1 MKLTAE
7 QIEQFNTKGVLIVTS
22 AVEESELDPVINEL
36 EAWVDRRACE
46 LYSERKIQSL
56 HADASFDTRF
66 GLLFK
71 QCKEIGDGLDISAS
85 RGKAMFEFLH
95 NTNLLDT
102 VESLVGPEI
111 TCNPVQHARTKPP
124 TAYEGRTGPSFHVVP
139 WHQDAGVMM
148 PEAEVSNI
156 VTCWLPLG
164 DATIEMGCMQ
174 ALPGVF
180 NRGYLSHFKE
190 EAATVTI
197 RPEVLP
203 AVAPMDLVCYKGD
216 VVLLNKFTPHRSV
229 PNVSEKCRWSLD
241 LRYQTTGHHTGRTAY
256 PAFIVRSPSNPE
268 SVLHDY
274 DEWCRLWTDALENP
288 KGISMHRTD

>member
-7 QIEQFNTKGVLIVTS
+7 QVEEFETNGVLIVKN
-22 AVEESELDPVINEL
+22 AVEKSALDPVIFEL
-36 EAWVDRRACE
+36 GAWVDRRADE
-46 LYSERKIQSL
+46 LNAEAKIQNL
-56 HADASFDTRF
+56 HRDASFDTRF

-95 NTNLLDT
+95 NKNLLDT
-102 VESLVGPEI
+102 VEPLVGPEI
-111 TCNPVQHARTKPP
+111 TCSPIQHARTKPP
-124 TAYEGRTGPSFHVVP
+124 TAYERDVGPSFHVVP

-180 NRGYLSHFKE
+180 KQGYLSHFKE

-197 RPEVLP
+197 RSEVLP
-203 AVAPMDLVCYKGD
+203 SVEPMDLVCCKGD

-268 SVLHDY
+268 SVLRDY
-274 DEWCRLWTDALENP
+274 AEWCQLWIDALENP
-288 KGISMHRTD
+288 KGVSMHRTD

>member
-1 MKLTAE
+1 MKLTDA
-7 QIEQFNTKGVLIVTS
+7 QIEEFKTNGILIVQN
-22 AVEESELDPVINEL
+22 ALHESELDPVIDEL
-36 EAWVDRRACE
+36 VAWVDKRANE
-46 LYSERKIQSL
+46 LHAMGKIQNLYS
-56 HADASFDTRF
+56 DASFDTRF

-71 QCKEIGDGLDISAS
+71 QCKEIGDGLDISGS

-95 NTNLLDT
+95 SKNLLDT

-111 TCNPVQHARTKPP
+111 TCNPIQHARTKPP

-164 DATIEMGCMQ
+164 DATLEMGCMQ

-180 NRGYLSHFKE
+180 NLGYLSHFKE

-203 AVAPMDLVCYKGD
+203 SVEPMDLVCYKGD

-229 PNVSEKCRWSLD
+229 PNISDRCRWSVD

-256 PAFIVRSPSNPE
+256 PAFIVRSPSNPK
-268 SVLHDY
+268 SVLRDY
-274 DEWCRLWTDALENP
+274 DEWCRLWIDALENP
-288 KGISMHRTD
+288 KGVSMHRID

>member
-1 MKLTAE
+1 MKLTDE
-7 QIEQFNTKGVLIVTS
+7 QIEEFKTNGVLIVKN
-22 AVEESELDPVINEL
+22 VLPEFELNPLIDELD
-36 EAWVDRRACE
+36 AWVDRRACE
-46 LYSERKIQSL
+46 LHAMGKIQNL
-56 HADASFDTRF
+56 YPDASFDTRF

-71 QCKEIGDGLDISAS
+71 QCKDIGEGLDISTS

-95 NTNLLDT
+95 NKNLLDT

-111 TCNPVQHARTKPP
+111 TCNPIQHTRTKPP

-164 DATIEMGCMQ
+164 DATVEMGCMQ
-174 ALPGVF
+174 ALPGVSTL
-180 NRGYLSHFKE
+180 GYLSHFKE

-197 RPEVLP
+197 RPEILP
-203 AVAPMDLVCYKGD
+203 SVEPIDLVCYKGD

-229 PNVSEKCRWSLD
+229 PNISDRCRWSLD

-268 SVLHDY
+268 SVLRDY
-274 DEWCRLWTDALENP
+274 DEWCRFWIDALENS
-288 KGISMHRTD
+288 KGVSTHRTD

>member
-1 MKLTAE
+1 MELTDK
-7 QIEQFNTKGVLIVTS
+7 QIEEFKTNGVLIVKN
-22 AVEESELDPVINEL
+22 ALHECELDPVIDEL
-36 EAWVDRRACE
+36 ATWVDKRAGE
-46 LYSERKIQSL
+46 LHVAGKIHNL
-56 HADASFDTRF
+56 YPNAPFDTRF
-66 GLLFK
+66 GLLFQ
-71 QCKEIGDGLDISAS
+71 QCKEIGDGLDISTS
-85 RGKAMFEFLH
+85 RGRAMFEFLH
-95 NTNLLDT
+95 SNNLLDT

-111 TCNPVQHARTKPP
+111 TCNPIQHARTKPP
-124 TAYEGRTGPSFHVVP
+124 TAYEGVTGPSFHVVP

-148 PEAEVSNI
+148 PEAEASNI

-164 DATIEMGCMQ
+164 DATVEMGCMQ

-203 AVAPMDLVCYKGD
+203 SVTPMDLVCYKGD

-229 PNVSEKCRWSLD
+229 PNVSDRCRWSLD

-256 PAFIVRSPSNPE
+256 PEFIVRSLSTPE
-268 SVLHDY
+268 RVLRDY
-274 DEWCRLWTDALENP
+274 DEWCRLWIDALENP
-288 KGISMHRTD
+288 KGVTMHRTN

>member
-7 QIEQFNTKGVLIVTS
+7 QIEQFNTKGVLIVKS
-22 AVEESELDPVINEL
+22 AVEESELDPVISEL

-111 TCNPVQHARTKPP
+111 TCNPIQHARTKPP

-203 AVAPMDLVCYKGD
+203 SVAPMDLVCYKGD

>member
-1 MKLTAE
+1 MKLTDE
-7 QIEQFNTKGVLIVTS
+7 QIENFNTNGVLI
-22 AVEESELDPVINEL
+22 AKDALHKFELDSVIDEL
-36 EAWVDRRACE
+36 ATWVDKRAYE
-46 LYSERKIQSL
+46 LHTVGKIQNL
-56 HADASFDTRF
+56 HPDASFDRRF

-71 QCKEIGDGLDISAS
+71 QCQEIGDGLDISAS
-85 RGKAMFEFLH
+85 RGEAMFEFLH
-95 NTNLLDT
+95 NKNLLDT

-111 TCNPVQHARTKPP
+111 TCNPIQHARTKPP
-124 TAYEGRTGPSFHVVP
+124 TAYEGGTGPSFHVVP

-148 PEAEVSNI
+148 PEAEASNI
-156 VTCWLPLG
+156 VTCWIPLG

-180 NRGYLSHFKE
+180 NLGYLSHFKE

-203 AVAPMDLVCYKGD
+203 SIEPMNLVCYKGD

-229 PNVSEKCRWSLD
+229 PNLSDKCRWSLD

-256 PAFIVRSPSNPE
+256 PAFVVRSPNNPE
-268 SVLHDY
+268 SVLRDY
-274 DEWCRLWTDALENP
+274 NEWYQLWVDALENP
-288 KGISMHRTD
+288 QGISMHRTD

>member
-1 MKLTAE
+1 MKLTAD
-7 QIEQFNTKGVLIVTS
+7 QIEQFNTKGVLIVKG
-22 AVEESELDPVINEL
+22 AVEEPELDPVINEL
-36 EAWVDRRACE
+36 EAWVDRRAYE
-46 LYSERKIQSL
+46 LHSEGKIQDL
-56 HADASFDTRF
+56 HPNASFDTRF

-71 QCKEIGDGLDISAS
+71 QCKEIGDGLDISTS

-95 NTNLLDT
+95 NKNLLDT

-111 TCNPVQHARTKPP
+111 TCNPIQHARTKPP
-124 TAYEGRTGPSFHVVP
+124 TAYEGGTGPSFHVVP

-164 DATIEMGCMQ
+164 DATIETGCMQ

-180 NRGYLSHFKE
+180 NCGYLSHFKE

-203 AVAPMDLVCYKGD
+203 SVTPMDLVCYKGD

-229 PNVSEKCRWSLD
+229 PNASEKCRWSLD

-256 PAFIVRSPSNPE
+256 PAFIVRSPSNPG

-274 DEWCRLWTDALENP
+274 DVWCRLWIDALENP

>member
-7 QIEQFNTKGVLIVTS
+7 QIEQFNTKGVLIVKG

-36 EAWVDRRACE
+36 ETWVDRRAKE
-46 LYSERKIQSL
+46 LHSEDKIQKL
-56 HADASFDTRF
+56 HPNASFDTRF
-66 GLLFK
+66 GLLFQ
-71 QCKEIGDGLDISAS
+71 QCKEISDGLDISAS

-95 NTNLLDT
+95 NRNLLDT
-102 VESLVGPEI
+102 VEPLIGPEI
-111 TCNPVQHARTKPP
+111 TCNPIQHARTKPP

-148 PEAEVSNI
+148 PEAEASNI
-156 VTCWLPLG
+156 ITCWLPLG

-180 NRGYLSHFKE
+180 RHGYLSHFKE

-203 AVAPMDLVCYKGD
+203 AVAPMDLVCCKGD

-229 PNVSEKCRWSLD
+229 PNVSDKCRWSLD
-241 LRYQTTGHHTGRTAY
+241 LRYQTTGHHTGRTVY
-256 PAFIVRSPSNPE
+256 PSFIVRSPTNPA
-268 SVLHDY
+268 SVLRDY

>member
-1 MKLTAE
+1 MKLTVE
-7 QIEQFNTKGVLIVTS
+7 QIEQFNTKGVLIVKR

-36 EAWVDRRACE
+36 ETWVDRRACE
-46 LYSERKIQSL
+46 LVSEGKIQNP
-56 HADASFDTRF
+56 HPNASFDTRF
-66 GLLFK
+66 GLLFQ
-71 QCKEIGDGLDISAS
+71 QCKGIGDGLDISAS

-95 NTNLLDT
+95 NKNLLDT
-102 VESLVGPEI
+102 VEPLIGPEI
-111 TCNPVQHARTKPP
+111 TCNPIQHARTKPP

-148 PEAEVSNI
+148 PEAEASNI

-180 NRGYLSHFKE
+180 NHGYLSHFKE

-203 AVAPMDLVCYKGD
+203 SVAPMNLVCYKGD

-256 PAFIVRSPSNPE
+256 PSFIVRSPISPG

>member
-1 MKLTAE
+1 MKLTTQ
-7 QIEQFNTKGVLIVTS
+7 QIEKFKTKGVLIVKR

-36 EAWVDRRACE
+36 ETWVDRRAKE
-46 LYSERKIQSL
+46 LHSEGKIQNL
-56 HADASFDTRF
+56 HPDASFDTRF
-66 GLLFK
+66 GLLFQ

-85 RGKAMFEFLH
+85 RGEAMFEFLH
-95 NTNLLDT
+95 NRNLLDT
-102 VESLVGPEI
+102 VEPLIGPEI
-111 TCNPVQHARTKPP
+111 TCNPIQHARTKPP

-148 PEAEVSNI
+148 PEAEASNI

-180 NRGYLSHFKE
+180 HHGYLSHFKE

-203 AVAPMDLVCYKGD
+203 SVAPMDLVCYKGD
-216 VVLLNKFTPHRSV
+216 VVLLNKFTPHCSV
-229 PNVSEKCRWSLD
+229 PNVSDKCRWSLD

-256 PAFIVRSPSNPE
+256 PSFIVRSPTNPA
-268 SVLHDY
+268 SVLRDY

-288 KGISMHRTD
+288 MGISMHRTD

>member
-1 MKLTAE
+1 MKLTAKQVVE
-7 QIEQFNTKGVLIVTS
+7 FKTNGVLIVKN
-22 AVEESELDPVINEL
+22 AVEESALDPVIAEL
-36 EAWVDRRACE
+36 ETWVDRRADE
-46 LYSERKIQSL
+46 LHAQEKIQNP
-56 HADASFDTRF
+56 HPDAPFDTRF

-95 NTNLLDT
+95 NENLLDT
-102 VESLVGPEI
+102 VEPLVGPEI
-111 TCNPVQHARTKPP
+111 TCNPIQHARTKPP
-124 TAYEGRTGPSFHVVP
+124 TAYEGDTGPSFHVVP

-180 NRGYLSHFKE
+180 NQGYLSHFKE

-197 RPEVLP
+197 RSEVLP
-203 AVAPMDLVCYKGD
+203 AVEPMDLVCYKGD

-256 PAFIVRSPSNPE
+256 PAFIVRSPSNPG
-268 SVLHDY
+268 SVLRNY
-274 DEWCRLWTDALENP
+274 AEWCRLWIDALENP
-288 KGISMHRTD
+288 KGVSMHRTD

>member
-1 MKLTAE
+1 MKLTVE
-7 QIEQFNTKGVLIVTS
+7 QIEQFNTKGVLIVKR

-36 EAWVDRRACE
+36 ETWVDRRACE
-46 LYSERKIQSL
+46 LVSEGKIQNP
-56 HADASFDTRF
+56 HPDASFDTRF
-66 GLLFK
+66 GLLFQ

-95 NTNLLDT
+95 NKNLLDT
-102 VESLVGPEI
+102 VEPLIGPEI
-111 TCNPVQHARTKPP
+111 TCNPIQHARTKPP

-148 PEAEVSNI
+148 PEAEASNI

-180 NRGYLSHFKE
+180 NHGYLSHFKE

-203 AVAPMDLVCYKGD
+203 SVAPMNLVCYKGD

-256 PAFIVRSPSNPE
+256 PSFIVRSPTSPG

>member
-7 QIEQFNTKGVLIVTS
+7 QIEQFNTKGVLIVKS

-111 TCNPVQHARTKPP
+111 TCNPIQHARTKPP

-164 DATIEMGCMQ
+164 DATIEMGGMQ

-203 AVAPMDLVCYKGD
+203 SVAPMDLVCYKGD
-216 VVLLNKFTPHRSV
+216 LVLLNKFTPHRSV